1 MQLTPEAS
9 LFFVVII
16 LWIMIGSIVVAKG
29 ICKPTSYTVYIDEEE
44 QFISYAMFIF
54 FNIILWPI
62 YVVIRFIKS

>member
-1 MQLTPEAS
+1 MQQTHEII
-9 LFFVVII
+9 LFFMVLI